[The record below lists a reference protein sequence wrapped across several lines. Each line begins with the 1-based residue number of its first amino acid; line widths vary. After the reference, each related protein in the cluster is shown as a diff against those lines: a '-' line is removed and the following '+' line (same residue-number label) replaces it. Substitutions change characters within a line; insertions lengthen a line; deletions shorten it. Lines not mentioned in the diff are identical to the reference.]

1 MAILVSACRRLV
13 RNLLQFA
20 SLLERRPCRAIPNHL
35 RPTGGRRRHRGRTRH
50 GVLLRGV
57 LREYLPEIASADACH
72 RAGRDRR
79 RSSRARADACA
90 AGENPAHPCTTHP
103 QPSPTRSHHPP
114 AAATSAWRVRMDIPM
129 PVCTHL
135 RLDSFAR
142 CRGRSAPQL
151 AFASHRAPPSVC
163 RSPSRPGLHPQPT
176 TSHPRPPP
184 PPPPMPPPPPPPP
197 PPTPPCGNLWIP
209 RCVGTTS
216 SRRPSTS

>member
-20 SLLERRPCRAIPNHL
+20 SLLERRPCRAIPDHL
-35 RPTGGRRRHRGRTRH
+35 RATGGRRRHRGRTRH
-50 GVLLRGV
+50 GMLLPRV
-57 LREYLPEIASADACH
+57 SREYLPEIASADACH

-90 AGENPAHPCTTHP
+90 GGENPAHPRTNHP
-103 QPSPTRSHHPP
+103 QPSPTRSLHKRVLWSSR
-114 AAATSAWRVRMDIPM
+114 ATRVRMHIPM

-184 PPPPMPPPPPPPP
+184 PPMPPPPPPPP
-197 PPTPPCGNLWIP
+197 PPTPPWGNLWVP
-209 RCVGTTS
+209 RCVGTPS
-216 SRRPSTS
+216 SRRPSDS